1 MLYKLVGRAFNCSYS
16 YSYSYF
22 LMPAAVSR
30 KTKKAPPPPEPEP
43 EPTPAPDSE
52 SDTDTAPTFPNIV
65 ILKQTE
71 HNYIVKHNI
80 DPRADTSISAGNGDI
95 EEDNDDLVTPNQIHK
110 NQINKKRGRKPK
122 AGLISSTSSGL
133 SDITEIPNIILHLKC
148 HMSDLKTNDS
158 ISNYG
163 YTPAIEEVESY
174 NISNTSIRS
183 SDIGI
188 MGKEHDDNDE
198 QSSEYNNRI
207 DYQNHSVYDATH
219 INAICSDGNNY
230 ENYNNTYSNHRESM
244 TSTGVCSSAA
254 AAVAAAASSS
264 SSCSSCSS
272 SAAAAAAAASTGTS
286 GMVANP
292 LSLGN
297 SVMNS
302 AVAIDGGNST
312 GSRYR
317 NINIIQERNTKEIMK
332 KINRLK
338 YSFHNGE
345 PLQSKI
351 NHKSACFW
359 DTCEFET
366 QNFYIPVM
374 IVNETF
380 QVYGCF
386 CSPEC
391 AVAFL
396 LKESI
401 DTSTKFERLHLIQ
414 LLYGNSSGRGI
425 KPAPNPYYL
434 LDKYYGNLTIHE
446 YRQMLKGTQLIHI
459 VNKPLTHILP
469 ELYEDNNDF
478 LVNSKVIPT
487 NNLKLKKRY
496 KTMVVQNNDA

>member
-1 MLYKLVGRAFNCSYS
+1 MTNCRWFVRSLFFIFCIMPS
-16 YSYSYF
+16 ASRKSNKAA
-22 LMPAAVSR
+22 PAAEPEPV
-30 KTKKAPPPPEPEP
+30 PVPEPEP
-43 EPTPAPDSE
+43 EPAAPKKKKASKPAPAPTPEPEPDH
-52 SDTDTAPTFPNIV
+52 APTFPNIV

-80 DPRADTSISAGNGDI
+80 DPRAGTSSSSQANDGLSP
-95 EEDNDDLVTPNQIHK
+95 EDADDLVTPNQIHK

-122 AGLISSTSSGL
+122 AGLMSNTSSNL
-133 SDITEIPNIILHLKC
+133 SDITEVPNIILHLKC

-174 NISNTSIRS
+174 SITNIHS
-183 SDIGI
+183 SDIGNLN
-188 MGKEHDDNDE
+188 KEDDDNE
-198 QSSEYNNRI
+198 NQCEYNND
-207 DYQNHSVYDATH
+207 DYQNNSFEPKRD
-219 INAICSDGNNY
+219 
-230 ENYNNTYSNHRESM
+230 
-244 TSTGVCSSAA
+244 SSISSISA
-254 AAVAAAASSS
+254 AAVAATNASI
-264 SSCSSCSS
+264 
-272 SAAAAAAAASTGTS
+272 S
-286 GMVANP
+286 GGSGSGVSVAPATNA
-292 LSLGN
+292 
-297 SVMNS
+297 SVM
-302 AVAIDGGNST
+302 T
-312 GSRYR
+312 R
-317 NINIIQERNTKEIMK
+317 NINIIQERNSKEIMK

-345 PLQSKI
+345 SLQSKI

-359 DTCEFET
+359 DTCDFEAQT
-366 QNFYIPVM
+366 YYIPVM
-374 IVNETF
+374 IVNDIF

-386 CSPEC
+386 CSAEC

-396 LKESI
+396 LKEPI

-414 LLYGNSSGRGI
+414 LLYGNPSGRGI

-434 LDKYYGNLTIHE
+434 LDKYYGNLTIQE
-446 YRQMLKGTQLIHI
+446 YRQLLKGPQLIHI

-496 KTMVVQNNDA
+496 KTMVVQNTDA

>member
-1 MLYKLVGRAFNCSYS
+1 
-16 YSYSYF
+16 
-22 LMPAAVSR
+22 MPSASRNKSKKVADSVDVAVAVEPVPVPVPEPPVVATATTAPKKKKPA
-30 KTKKAPPPPEPEP
+30 KTPEPEP
-43 EPTPAPDSE
+43 EPEPEYT
-52 SDTDTAPTFPNIV
+52 PTFPNIV

-80 DPRADTSISAGNGDI
+80 DPRTKPVVVNTRRKDGDGDDGTQEDDNGTAAGAADTDA
-95 EEDNDDLVTPNQIHK
+95 DDLVTPNQIHK

-122 AGLISSTSSGL
+122 AGLMSNTSSNL
-133 SDITEIPNIILHLKC
+133 SDITEVPNIILHLKC

-174 NISNTSIRS
+174 NISNTSIQS
-183 SDIGI
+183 SDIGNLNTDDGNHQEYNI
-188 MGKEHDDNDE
+188 DDDNDNDNH
-198 QSSEYNNRI
+198 NNN
-207 DYQNHSVYDATH
+207 DNNHYK
-219 INAICSDGNNY
+219 N
-230 ENYNNTYSNHRESM
+230 NNTCESASALSSCNAGLGIVGIGGIGGAAP
-244 TSTGVCSSAA
+244 TSIVSTSAPPA
-254 AAVAAAASSS
+254 NVISSS
-264 SSCSSCSS
+264 
-272 SAAAAAAAASTGTS
+272 TLLT
-286 GMVANP
+286 
-292 LSLGN
+292 
-297 SVMNS
+297 
-302 AVAIDGGNST
+302 
-312 GSRYR
+312 R
-317 NINIIQERNTKEIMK
+317 NINIIQERNNKEIMK

-345 PLQSKI
+345 SLQSKI

-359 DTCEFET
+359 DTCDFDT
-366 QNFYIPVM
+366 QMYYIPVM
-374 IVNETF
+374 IVNDIF

-396 LKESI
+396 LKEPI

-414 LLYGNSSGRGI
+414 LLYGNPNGRGI

-434 LDKYYGNLTIHE
+434 LDKYYGNLTIQE
-446 YRQMLKGTQLIHI
+446 YRQLLKGPQLIHI

-496 KTMVVQNNDA
+496 KTMVVQNSEA

>member
-1 MLYKLVGRAFNCSYS
+1 
-16 YSYSYF
+16 
-22 LMPAAVSR
+22 MPSASR
-30 KTKKAPPPPEPEP
+30 NKSKKSVPV
-43 EPTPAPDSE
+43 EPTPAPAPAPKKKKQAPAPPASLEPE
-52 SDTDTAPTFPNIV
+52 SDHAPTFPNIV

-80 DPRADTSISAGNGDI
+80 DPRADTTGGGSGGGGAHGHDGLSP
-95 EEDNDDLVTPNQIHK
+95 EDATDLVTPNQIHK

-122 AGLISSTSSGL
+122 AGLMSNTSSNL
-133 SDITEIPNIILHLKC
+133 SDITEVPNIILHLKC

-174 NISNTSIRS
+174 SMSNIHS
-183 SDIGI
+183 SDIGNLN
-188 MGKEHDDNDE
+188 KEDDDE
-198 QSSEYNNRI
+198 PCEYNNN
-207 DYQNHSVYDATH
+207 DDDDNNYQNRGDNADTRGDNFKLYSTMGNCFAGPAT
-219 INAICSDGNNY
+219 NASGP
-230 ENYNNTYSNHRESM
+230 
-244 TSTGVCSSAA
+244 
-254 AAVAAAASSS
+254 
-264 SSCSSCSS
+264 
-272 SAAAAAAAASTGTS
+272 SAAAAAAVAPATS
-286 GMVANP
+286 SVSANCAVAP
-292 LSLGN
+292 AT
-297 SVMNS
+297 NS
-302 AVAIDGGNST
+302 AVTASMT
-312 GSRYR
+312 R
-317 NINIIQERNTKEIMK
+317 NINIIQERNSKEIMK

-359 DTCEFET
+359 DTCDFEA
-366 QNFYIPVM
+366 QMYYIPVM
-374 IVNETF
+374 IVNDIF

-386 CSPEC
+386 CSAEC

-396 LKESI
+396 LKEPI

-414 LLYGNSSGRGI
+414 LLYGNPSGRGI

-434 LDKYYGNLTIHE
+434 LDKYYGNLTIQE
-446 YRQMLKGTQLIHI
+446 YRQLLKGPQLIHI

-496 KTMVVQNNDA
+496 KTMVVQNSDA

>member
-1 MLYKLVGRAFNCSYS
+1 MPSSASRKSKKAVPAAAAE
-16 YSYSYF
+16 
-22 LMPAAVSR
+22 PAAVEPA
-30 KTKKAPPPPEPEP
+30 TVPDPVVVVVEPTVVVVEPAPVPKKKKQAPAPPAQEP
-43 EPTPAPDSE
+43 
-52 SDTDTAPTFPNIV
+52 DTDHAPTFPNIV

-80 DPRADTSISAGNGDI
+80 DPKADTTGGGGGDAP
-95 EEDNDDLVTPNQIHK
+95 EDAADLVTPNQIHK

-122 AGLISSTSSGL
+122 AGLMSNTSSNL
-133 SDITEIPNIILHLKC
+133 SDITEVPNIILHLKC

-174 NISNTSIRS
+174 SMSNIHS
-183 SDIGI
+183 SDIGNLN
-188 MGKEHDDNDE
+188 KEDDDDNENQCEYDDND
-198 QSSEYNNRI
+198 NDN
-207 DYQNHSVYDATH
+207 YQNHSFEPKRD
-219 INAICSDGNNY
+219 
-230 ENYNNTYSNHRESM
+230 
-244 TSTGVCSSAA
+244 SSISGISGIS
-254 AAVAAAASSS
+254 AAASSAS
-264 SSCSSCSS
+264 NCAG
-272 SAAAAAAAASTGTS
+272 AAVAPATNATAAASASMMT
-286 GMVANP
+286 
-292 LSLGN
+292 
-297 SVMNS
+297 
-302 AVAIDGGNST
+302 
-312 GSRYR
+312 R
-317 NINIIQERNTKEIMK
+317 NINIIQERNSKEIMK

-345 PLQSKI
+345 SLQSKI

-359 DTCEFET
+359 DTCDFEA
-366 QNFYIPVM
+366 QMYYIPVM
-374 IVNETF
+374 IVNDIF

-386 CSPEC
+386 CSAEC

-396 LKESI
+396 LKEPI

-414 LLYGNSSGRGI
+414 LLYGNPSGRGI

-434 LDKYYGNLTIHE
+434 LDKYYGNLTIQE
-446 YRQMLKGTQLIHI
+446 YRQLLKGPQLIHI

-496 KTMVVQNNDA
+496 KTMVVQNSEA

>member
-1 MLYKLVGRAFNCSYS
+1 MPSSASRKSKKAV
-16 YSYSYF
+16 
-22 LMPAAVSR
+22 PAAAEPATVPEPI
-30 KTKKAPPPPEPEP
+30 TEPVVAEPIVVVVEPAPAPAPKKKKQAPAPPTPDPE
-43 EPTPAPDSE
+43 
-52 SDTDTAPTFPNIV
+52 TDHAPTFPNIV

-80 DPRADTSISAGNGDI
+80 DPKADTTGGGGGDVP
-95 EEDNDDLVTPNQIHK
+95 EDAADLVTPNQIHK

-122 AGLISSTSSGL
+122 AGLMSNTSSNL
-133 SDITEIPNIILHLKC
+133 SDITEVPNIILHLKC

-174 NISNTSIRS
+174 SMSNIHS
-183 SDIGI
+183 SDIGNLN
-188 MGKEHDDNDE
+188 KEDDDDNENQCEYDDND
-198 QSSEYNNRI
+198 N
-207 DYQNHSVYDATH
+207 YQNHSFEPKRDISSISSSIGSSSIISAAASSVSNCAGAAVAPAT
-219 INAICSDGNNY
+219 NA
-230 ENYNNTYSNHRESM
+230 T
-244 TSTGVCSSAA
+244 SAA
-254 AAVAAAASSS
+254 AA
-264 SSCSSCSS
+264 
-272 SAAAAAAAASTGTS
+272 SAAMMT
-286 GMVANP
+286 
-292 LSLGN
+292 
-297 SVMNS
+297 
-302 AVAIDGGNST
+302 
-312 GSRYR
+312 R
-317 NINIIQERNTKEIMK
+317 NINIIQERNSKEIMK

-359 DTCEFET
+359 DTCDFEA
-366 QNFYIPVM
+366 QMYYIPVM
-374 IVNETF
+374 IVNDIF

-386 CSPEC
+386 CSAEC

-396 LKESI
+396 LKEPI

-414 LLYGNSSGRGI
+414 LLYGNPSGRGI

-434 LDKYYGNLTIHE
+434 LDKYYGNLTIQE
-446 YRQMLKGTQLIHI
+446 YRQLLKGPQLIHI

-496 KTMVVQNNDA
+496 KTMVVQNSEA

>member
-1 MLYKLVGRAFNCSYS
+1 MPSASRKSNKAA
-16 YSYSYF
+16 
-22 LMPAAVSR
+22 PAAAATEPEPESEPAAP
-30 KTKKAPPPPEPEP
+30 KKKKASKPAPAPTPEPEP
-43 EPTPAPDSE
+43 DH
-52 SDTDTAPTFPNIV
+52 APTFPNIV

-80 DPRADTSISAGNGDI
+80 DPKADTMGGGGGDAP
-95 EEDNDDLVTPNQIHK
+95 EDADDLVTPNQIHK

-122 AGLISSTSSGL
+122 AGLMSNTSSNL
-133 SDITEIPNIILHLKC
+133 SDITEVPNIILHLKC

-174 NISNTSIRS
+174 SITNIHS
-183 SDIGI
+183 SDIGNLN
-188 MGKEHDDNDE
+188 KEDDDNE
-198 QSSEYNNRI
+198 NQCEYNND
-207 DYQNHSVYDATH
+207 DYQNNSFEPKRD
-219 INAICSDGNNY
+219 
-230 ENYNNTYSNHRESM
+230 
-244 TSTGVCSSAA
+244 SSSISA
-254 AAVAAAASSS
+254 AAVAATNASI
-264 SSCSSCSS
+264 
-272 SAAAAAAAASTGTS
+272 GGGS
-286 GMVANP
+286 GSGVSVAPATNA
-292 LSLGN
+292 
-297 SVMNS
+297 SVM
-302 AVAIDGGNST
+302 T
-312 GSRYR
+312 R
-317 NINIIQERNTKEIMK
+317 NINIIQERNSKEIMK

-345 PLQSKI
+345 SLQSKI

-359 DTCEFET
+359 DTCDFEAQT
-366 QNFYIPVM
+366 YYIPVM
-374 IVNETF
+374 IINDIF

-386 CSPEC
+386 CSAEC

-396 LKESI
+396 LKEPI

-414 LLYGNSSGRGI
+414 LLYGNPSGRGI

-434 LDKYYGNLTIHE
+434 LDKYYGNLTIQE
-446 YRQMLKGTQLIHI
+446 YRQLLKGPQLIHI

-496 KTMVVQNNDA
+496 KTMVVQNSDA

>member
-1 MLYKLVGRAFNCSYS
+1 MPSSASRKSKKAVPAAAAE
-16 YSYSYF
+16 
-22 LMPAAVSR
+22 PAAVEPA
-30 KTKKAPPPPEPEP
+30 TVPDPVVVVVEPTVVVVEPAPVPKKKKQAPAPPAQEP
-43 EPTPAPDSE
+43 
-52 SDTDTAPTFPNIV
+52 DTDHAPTFPNIV

-80 DPRADTSISAGNGDI
+80 DPKADTTGGGGGDAP
-95 EEDNDDLVTPNQIHK
+95 EDAADLVTPNQIHK

-122 AGLISSTSSGL
+122 AGLMSNTSSNL
-133 SDITEIPNIILHLKC
+133 SDITEVPNIILHLKC

-174 NISNTSIRS
+174 SMSNIHS
-183 SDIGI
+183 SDIGNLN
-188 MGKEHDDNDE
+188 KEDDDDNENQCEYDDND
-198 QSSEYNNRI
+198 NDN
-207 DYQNHSVYDATH
+207 YQNHSFEPKRDS
-219 INAICSDGNNY
+219 I
-230 ENYNNTYSNHRESM
+230 
-244 TSTGVCSSAA
+244 SSSIIS
-254 AAVAAAASSS
+254 AAASSAS
-264 SSCSSCSS
+264 NCAG
-272 SAAAAAAAASTGTS
+272 AAVAPATNATAAASASMMT
-286 GMVANP
+286 
-292 LSLGN
+292 
-297 SVMNS
+297 
-302 AVAIDGGNST
+302 
-312 GSRYR
+312 R
-317 NINIIQERNTKEIMK
+317 NINIIQERNSKEIMK

-345 PLQSKI
+345 SLQSKI

-359 DTCEFET
+359 DTCDFEA
-366 QNFYIPVM
+366 QMYYIPVM
-374 IVNETF
+374 IVNDIF

-386 CSPEC
+386 CSAEC

-396 LKESI
+396 LKEPI

-414 LLYGNSSGRGI
+414 LLYGNPSGRGI

-434 LDKYYGNLTIHE
+434 LDKYYGNLTIQE
-446 YRQMLKGTQLIHI
+446 YRQLLKGPQLIHI

-496 KTMVVQNNDA
+496 KTMVVQNSEA

>member
-1 MLYKLVGRAFNCSYS
+1 
-16 YSYSYF
+16 
-22 LMPAAVSR
+22 MPSSASR
-30 KTKKAPPPPEPEP
+30 KSKKTVPAMPEPETETAAPEPEP
-43 EPTPAPDSE
+43 EPAAAPAPAPAPKKKKQAPAPPASPE
-52 SDTDTAPTFPNIV
+52 PETDHAPTFPNIV

-80 DPRADTSISAGNGDI
+80 DPKTDTAGGGGGS
-95 EEDNDDLVTPNQIHK
+95 EHASEDTDDLVTPNQIHK

-122 AGLISSTSSGL
+122 AGLISNTSSNL
-133 SDITEIPNIILHLKC
+133 SDITEVPNIILHLKC

-174 NISNTSIRS
+174 NISNTSIHS
-183 SDIGI
+183 SDIGNLN
-188 MGKEHDDNDE
+188 KEEDDE
-198 QSSEYNNRI
+198 PCEYNNN
-207 DYQNHSVYDATH
+207 DDDNNYQNHSDNRGDNGDKRGDNFKLYSTMGNCCAAPAT
-219 INAICSDGNNY
+219 NA
-230 ENYNNTYSNHRESM
+230 T
-244 TSTGVCSSAA
+244 TSPATNASAA
-254 AAVAAAASSS
+254 SAGAVVAPATNS
-264 SSCSSCSS
+264 
-272 SAAAAAAAASTGTS
+272 AAAASTS
-286 GMVANP
+286 M
-292 LSLGN
+292 
-297 SVMNS
+297 M
-302 AVAIDGGNST
+302 I
-312 GSRYR
+312 R
-317 NINIIQERNTKEIMK
+317 NINIIQERNSKEIMK

-359 DTCEFET
+359 DTCDFDT
-366 QNFYIPVM
+366 QMYYIPVM
-374 IVNETF
+374 IVNDIF

-386 CSPEC
+386 CSAEC

-396 LKESI
+396 LKEPI

-414 LLYGNSSGRGI
+414 LLYGNPNGRGI

-434 LDKYYGNLTIHE
+434 LDKYYGNLTIQE
-446 YRQMLKGTQLIHI
+446 YRQLLKGPQLIHI

-496 KTMVVQNNDA
+496 KTMVVQNSDA

>member
-1 MLYKLVGRAFNCSYS
+1 MTNCRRSSLVARCIFSI
-16 YSYSYF
+16 
-22 LMPAAVSR
+22 MPSASRNKSKKAVPVEPAVEPAVVEPAPAP
-30 KTKKAPPPPEPEP
+30 KKKKPAPAPPPAPEPE
-43 EPTPAPDSE
+43 
-52 SDTDTAPTFPNIV
+52 TDHAPTFPNIV

-80 DPRADTSISAGNGDI
+80 DPRADASSSSSQANDGLSP
-95 EEDNDDLVTPNQIHK
+95 EDAADLVTPNQIHK

-122 AGLISSTSSGL
+122 AGLMSNTSSNL
-133 SDITEIPNIILHLKC
+133 SDITEVPNIILHLKC

-174 NISNTSIRS
+174 SISNIHS
-183 SDIGI
+183 SDIGNLN
-188 MGKEHDDNDE
+188 KEDDDNE
-198 QSSEYNNRI
+198 NQCEYDKYNDNDNDN
-207 DYQNHSVYDATH
+207 DYQNNSDNLYSTMGNCFTAPAT
-219 INAICSDGNNY
+219 NAFSG
-230 ENYNNTYSNHRESM
+230 
-244 TSTGVCSSAA
+244 STGTTAHVGPTTILASVAASAA
-254 AAVAAAASSS
+254 AATSASN
-264 SSCSSCSS
+264 
-272 SAAAAAAAASTGTS
+272 T
-286 GMVANP
+286 
-292 LSLGN
+292 
-297 SVMNS
+297 
-302 AVAIDGGNST
+302 
-312 GSRYR
+312 R
-317 NINIIQERNTKEIMK
+317 NINIIQERNSKEIMK

-359 DTCEFET
+359 DTCDFEA
-366 QNFYIPVM
+366 QMYYIPVM
-374 IVNETF
+374 IVNDIF

-386 CSPEC
+386 CSAEC

-396 LKESI
+396 LKEPI

-414 LLYGNSSGRGI
+414 LLYGNPSGRGI

-434 LDKYYGNLTIHE
+434 LDKYYGNLTIQE
-446 YRQMLKGTQLIHI
+446 YRQLLKGPQLIHI

-496 KTMVVQNNDA
+496 KTMVVQNSEA

>member
-1 MLYKLVGRAFNCSYS
+1 MPSSASRKSKKAVPAAAAAE
-16 YSYSYF
+16 
-22 LMPAAVSR
+22 PAAVPDP
-30 KTKKAPPPPEPEP
+30 TVVVTVTVVEPAPAPKKKKQAPAPPAQEP
-43 EPTPAPDSE
+43 
-52 SDTDTAPTFPNIV
+52 DTDHAPTFPNIV

-80 DPRADTSISAGNGDI
+80 DPKADTMGGGGGGDAP
-95 EEDNDDLVTPNQIHK
+95 EDAADLVTPNQIHK

-122 AGLISSTSSGL
+122 AGLMSNTSSNL
-133 SDITEIPNIILHLKC
+133 SDITEVPNIILHLKC

-174 NISNTSIRS
+174 SMSNIHS
-183 SDIGI
+183 SDIGNLN
-188 MGKEHDDNDE
+188 KEDDDDNENQCEYDDND
-198 QSSEYNNRI
+198 NDN
-207 DYQNHSVYDATH
+207 YQNHSFEPKRD
-219 INAICSDGNNY
+219 
-230 ENYNNTYSNHRESM
+230 
-244 TSTGVCSSAA
+244 SSISGISGIS
-254 AAVAAAASSS
+254 AAASSAS
-264 SSCSSCSS
+264 NCAG
-272 SAAAAAAAASTGTS
+272 AAVAPATNATAAASASMMT
-286 GMVANP
+286 
-292 LSLGN
+292 
-297 SVMNS
+297 
-302 AVAIDGGNST
+302 
-312 GSRYR
+312 R
-317 NINIIQERNTKEIMK
+317 NINIIQERNSKEIMK

-345 PLQSKI
+345 SLQSKI

-359 DTCEFET
+359 DTCDFEA
-366 QNFYIPVM
+366 QMYYIPVM
-374 IVNETF
+374 IVNDIF

-386 CSPEC
+386 CSAEC

-396 LKESI
+396 LKEPI

-414 LLYGNSSGRGI
+414 LLYGNPSGRGI

-434 LDKYYGNLTIHE
+434 LDKYYGNLTIQE
-446 YRQMLKGTQLIHI
+446 YRQLLKGPQLIHI

-496 KTMVVQNNDA
+496 KTMVVQNSEA

>member
-1 MLYKLVGRAFNCSYS
+1 MTNCLWFVRSLFFIFYIMPS
-16 YSYSYF
+16 ASRKSNKAA
-22 LMPAAVSR
+22 PAAAEPEPVPAAEPEPAAP
-30 KTKKAPPPPEPEP
+30 KKKKASKPAPAPTPEPEP
-43 EPTPAPDSE
+43 DH
-52 SDTDTAPTFPNIV
+52 APTFPNIV

-80 DPRADTSISAGNGDI
+80 DPRAGTSSSSSSSSQANDGLSP
-95 EEDNDDLVTPNQIHK
+95 EDADDLVTPNQIHK

-122 AGLISSTSSGL
+122 AGLMSNTSSNL
-133 SDITEIPNIILHLKC
+133 SDITEVPNIILHLKC

-174 NISNTSIRS
+174 SITNIHS
-183 SDIGI
+183 SDIGNLN
-188 MGKEHDDNDE
+188 KEDDDNE
-198 QSSEYNNRI
+198 NQCEYNND
-207 DYQNHSVYDATH
+207 DYQNNSFEPKRD
-219 INAICSDGNNY
+219 
-230 ENYNNTYSNHRESM
+230 
-244 TSTGVCSSAA
+244 SSISA
-254 AAVAAAASSS
+254 AAVAATNASI
-264 SSCSSCSS
+264 
-272 SAAAAAAAASTGTS
+272 S
-286 GMVANP
+286 GGGGSGVSVAPATNA
-292 LSLGN
+292 
-297 SVMNS
+297 SVM
-302 AVAIDGGNST
+302 T
-312 GSRYR
+312 R
-317 NINIIQERNTKEIMK
+317 NINIIQERNSKEIMK

-345 PLQSKI
+345 SLQSKI

-359 DTCEFET
+359 DTCDFEAQT
-366 QNFYIPVM
+366 YYIPVM
-374 IVNETF
+374 IVNDIF

-386 CSPEC
+386 CSAEC

-396 LKESI
+396 LKEPI

-414 LLYGNSSGRGI
+414 LLYGNPSGRGI

-434 LDKYYGNLTIHE
+434 LDKYYGNLTIQE
-446 YRQMLKGTQLIHI
+446 YRQLLKGPQLIHI

-496 KTMVVQNNDA
+496 KTMVVQNTEA

>member
-1 MLYKLVGRAFNCSYS
+1 MPSSASRKSKKAA
-16 YSYSYF
+16 
-22 LMPAAVSR
+22 PAAAA
-30 KTKKAPPPPEPEP
+30 TEPAAEPEP
-43 EPTPAPDSE
+43 AVEPAAEPEPAVEPAVVEPAPVPKKKKQAPAPPAQE
-52 SDTDTAPTFPNIV
+52 PETDHAPTFPNIV

-80 DPRADTSISAGNGDI
+80 DPKADTMGGGGGDAP
-95 EEDNDDLVTPNQIHK
+95 EDADDLVTPNQIHK

-122 AGLISSTSSGL
+122 AGLMSNTSSNL
-133 SDITEIPNIILHLKC
+133 SDITEVPNIILHLKC

-174 NISNTSIRS
+174 SITNIHS
-183 SDIGI
+183 SDIGNLN
-188 MGKEHDDNDE
+188 KEDDDNE
-198 QSSEYNNRI
+198 NQCEYNND
-207 DYQNHSVYDATH
+207 DYQNNSFEPKRDSS
-219 INAICSDGNNY
+219 I
-230 ENYNNTYSNHRESM
+230 
-244 TSTGVCSSAA
+244 SAA
-254 AAVAAAASSS
+254 APATNASISGSGGGSGVSVAPATNA
-264 SSCSSCSS
+264 
-272 SAAAAAAAASTGTS
+272 
-286 GMVANP
+286 
-292 LSLGN
+292 
-297 SVMNS
+297 SVM
-302 AVAIDGGNST
+302 T
-312 GSRYR
+312 R
-317 NINIIQERNTKEIMK
+317 NINIIQERNSKEIMK

-345 PLQSKI
+345 SLQSKI

-359 DTCEFET
+359 DTCDFEAQT
-366 QNFYIPVM
+366 YYIPVM
-374 IVNETF
+374 IVNDIF

-386 CSPEC
+386 CSAEC

-396 LKESI
+396 LKEPI

-414 LLYGNSSGRGI
+414 LLYGNPSGRGI

-434 LDKYYGNLTIHE
+434 LDKYYGNLTIQE
-446 YRQMLKGTQLIHI
+446 YRQLLKGPQLIHI

-496 KTMVVQNNDA
+496 KTMVVQNTDA